1 MTRLPQQNTD
11 ITEFPDFAKDLDLNG
26 RHSISVAVL
35 TTDQDDVELINSTL
49 RDAGHA
55 AHCHWTASPNTL
67 ADTLSAE
74 NVELLILNCDHYPD
88 GIRQVVKQKD
98 RYNPEL
104 PVIAMQENADESV
117 IEQAMR
123 AGACDL
129 VSINLKSRL
138 QSVVS
143 RELRALRVE
152 RALNSTLQTATEYKR
167 QLRDNMDASTS
178 SIALVQEG
186 IFSDVNDSWL
196 KTFKVKDKRDLLGFP
211 FMDAFEPESQAAL
224 KGALVATV
232 AGKWQKGEKLVVK
245 THIDSGDVE
254 ELHLQF
260 SRIDLEDGPCVQIR
274 IAPQL
279 KVAEEPTKLV
289 HDALKRD
296 PTTLF
301 FHRAQFIERITKR
314 LKRKPASGT
323 HCLVYMRPDNFGEL
337 KDKIGVLDS
346 EEILGQFAEE
356 VRKRLHPRDVA
367 GRFEGTAIMALL
379 ERGSDRDAQVWGQ
392 QLSDHISGRTFEVAD
407 KSTHMT
413 CTVGAC
419 GVSEVFGSL
428 EEFISATVDA
438 YKLGKE
444 AGGNTSCLSET
455 ADEDTK
461 QREFDAIWV
470 KHLKSALMDD
480 RFRLAQLPIA
490 GLRSDSIQ
498 MYDLLVRMIDE

>member
-1 MTRLPQQNTD
+1 M
-11 ITEFPDFAKDLDLNG
+11 NG
-26 RHSISVAVL
+26 RQSISVAVL

-55 AHCHWTASPNTL
+55 AHCHWISSPNTL

-104 PVIAMQENADESV
+104 PVIAMQEKADESA
-117 IEQAMR
+117 IESAMR

-129 VSINLKSRL
+129 VSISLKSRL

-186 IFSDVNDSWL
+186 IFTDVNDAWL
-196 KTFKVKDKRDLLGFP
+196 RTFKVKNKRDLLGFP
-211 FMDAFEPESQAAL
+211 IMDTFEPESQAAM

-245 THIDSGDVE
+245 AYIDSGEAE

-260 SRIDLEDGPCVQIR
+260 SRIDLDDGPCVQIR

-279 KVAEEPTKLV
+279 KSCGRTDQARTRRAETRPD
-289 HDALKRD
+289 DAVLPPRSV
-296 PTTLF
+296 
-301 FHRAQFIERITKR
+301 HRANHQAAETKAGVRYSLPGLHTTRQFR
-314 LKRKPASGT
+314 
-323 HCLVYMRPDNFGEL
+323 
-337 KDKIGVLDS
+337 
-346 EEILGQFAEE
+346 
-356 VRKRLHPRDVA
+356 
-367 GRFEGTAIMALL
+367 
-379 ERGSDRDAQVWGQ
+379 
-392 QLSDHISGRTFEVAD
+392 
-407 KSTHMT
+407 
-413 CTVGAC
+413 
-419 GVSEVFGSL
+419 
-428 EEFISATVDA
+428 
-438 YKLGKE
+438 
-444 AGGNTSCLSET
+444 
-455 ADEDTK
+455 
-461 QREFDAIWV
+461 
-470 KHLKSALMDD
+470 
-480 RFRLAQLPIA
+480 
-490 GLRSDSIQ
+490 
-498 MYDLLVRMIDE
+498 